1 MAGDGSIELEEF
13 VKYYVKKLLLT
24 GDPVE
29 QQSPPGQSADEPVD
43 PVTMIKNAIT
53 AIYEEHRKSQ
63 LGKLPELFEK
73 NVGKE
78 HELYLTICDR
88 FGVTPNASLQ

>member
-13 VKYYVKKLLLT
+13 VKYYVKKL
-24 GDPVE
+24 GAPVE
-29 QQSPPGQSADEPVD
+29 QQAESADEPVN

-53 AIYEEHRKSQ
+53 RIYEEHRKSQ

-78 HELYLTICDR
+78 HELYSTICDR
-88 FGVTPNASLQ
+88 FGVTPDASLQ